1 MKKLRRRA
9 ISLILSV
16 VMILSMMPAISWATI
31 TEPDETEWIQGI
43 IAQLE
48 MEGYT
53 RSVKTKIGS
62 TDVYMYIYSKSI
74 WDEDAQNFEQDSV
87 FIFQPGNGAVNSEIP
102 GYENEL
108 ESRPWAKAN
117 PSAVYIADGVTG
129 IGSHAFDTIST
140 LNKLEIEDPAS
151 LTYVGDHA
159 FQNCNKLTGPIDLS
173 GVTNMG
179 EAAFYGC
186 SRLQKVT
193 LGEGLQTIPDNAFN
207 ACGLTQIQIPK
218 SVTSIGDS
226 AFANNG
232 FREQPNGTLT
242 LHEGL
247 ETIGSNAFY
256 IQPNSTEATSGFQTL
271 VIPCTVTAIGG
282 GAFSGHRRL
291 NSVTVQDENNGGSG
305 SSQLT
310 TVGQAAFGKDTYTA
324 YSETRT
330 IQDAVDPNIT
340 YTGLVGADFYLPAGK
355 ESLFINGE
363 TCYTGNITPL
373 TYKETIE
380 PTCTEAGYH
389 VYTQTAG
396 NIAVGEEKVTLTLHV
411 PIPALGHDYK
421 LDKTYNASCETDSYE
436 LYVCQRDKSHIENRN
451 IGTVGN
457 PQLKTGHVYRLIGM
471 EGNQLGQESV
481 VLQYQ
486 CQHENHDD
494 TRDKCKEDVSITL
507 STAPLTGTTLQ
518 TIGDLELPH
527 LADGT
532 LEWDDGVDL
541 SEELTVGT
549 TELKVKF
556 TPDQVKYADY
566 TGMSAEITGFEGQ
579 ELTIQVKVSKAELDF
594 SHVVFNNAQNFVI
607 PGSDDTKPIAI
618 ITTGL
623 PEDVTYEKPVY
634 QKAGSGES
642 STTPPVLGSQWEG
655 TVTVTFAYDPG
666 KYEVDG
672 SKTPGSQY
680 TFNVSTPGQVVI
692 SHDYRIVQASMD
704 DLQQAAIPCTY
715 TGQPQETVHLVN
727 VPGNSTITWT
737 WKDDKG
743 GSGEGHY
750 INETNETSPDVAAF
764 TEAGTYTVTITVTKE
779 GFNSKK
785 LPPIAVTIQKAE
797 VQSPS
802 PAKNLIYT
810 GQEQIALAEPGPD
823 AQYSYQEGSQLK
835 ETNAGSYQATA
846 VLNDKNNYQWSTTKN
861 SDDLTIS
868 WSMAKRKIIETAIG
882 ESYRSVNYSGN
893 PFTAVGE
900 PTTVSGFFRIVY
912 TKDGTLVGYYDKDGD
927 GTKEEEAFT
936 IINAQQTDAGTY
948 EVTAAV
954 TDFVNFYWMNHP
966 DDASYSLGSWTI
978 NKKQINAPTLQ
989 AANGDYDGAAYDGS
1003 VTFTHSQPSG
1013 SNEGSEGI
1021 IQGVGNLSYYTQP
1034 TGGTA
1039 LQSPPINAGTYYV
1052 GAAWE
1057 FESGLK
1063 AGNYQILGESRAQFT
1078 INRAVL
1084 ILESLEN
1091 QSEVYSAE
1099 GVAIQTPGVGSGIV
1113 SADNGK
1119 PLEKLLT
1126 YTYSYQYKGPND
1138 QNYGAST
1145 PAQFDT
1151 VFRDIGS
1158 YQVTV
1163 GISSANYKA
1172 DAVTYTLEITKAQ
1185 QSITLTPSKGTQWDE
1200 GHEGTPDY
1208 QITKTLGDAPFSVTG
1223 QAALDKPVISYST
1236 EDTEITLEANGQV
1249 TMKTVGEAAITV
1261 TASETGNVES
1271 ATATYKL
1278 VINQATPTIDVSAY
1292 SGEWNA
1298 AYTGKPLEDYQKAV
1312 LRGVGN
1318 EAVAPT
1324 GELVYTFYT
1333 DEICKNPVAENKG
1346 IPSEA
1351 GKYYL
1356 KVTYPGDSNYK
1367 QTEADP
1373 VPVTID
1379 PANLTVQVEGYNGT
1393 YDGTEHPAAVITSV
1407 TGAQGAVSGYTAS
1420 YAVTDENVKPD
1431 ENSGVWKSS
1440 LSVKDVA
1447 DSGKY
1452 YWYKVTATNHNTAIG
1467 SFQVQITPAALTVQQ
1482 VPASFAKTYD
1492 GDDQLET
1499 DLSGITIDGAQGS
1512 DCIGITNTSGTY
1524 EDKKAGS
1531 GKKVT
1536 IYLTLSGVTEWGNYQ
1551 YDGTPLTSGTIT
1563 LERGNGQIKPK
1574 PLTVIGGITATDRV
1588 YDGTRTVQLSGI
1600 PRFTGKVGMDDV
1612 AFQEVS
1618 GLTGNAASPD
1628 VGKQQVTVQSAD
1640 LRSLLTGEDAGN
1652 YTVDAAYTGATVT
1665 ISQRPVYLQFP
1676 GQTGPG
1682 WVKEVPY
1689 DPEGVTSQPDVYQVS
1704 PKEKGGQS
1712 GFVADEKLEG
1722 YIDYSFTDGQD
1733 HPIANPTNLG
1743 TYTVTAALNDSGK
1756 QALSNYSIEAV
1767 SGTIHI
1773 VKNSDALTVDITA
1786 STGLVYNGQGQDPI
1800 QKITVKGG
1808 ELNLEEGKDY
1818 TIGYSLDSSGSYAL
1832 DRQAL
1837 TEAVKDAGEYTIYWK
1852 VNATNYG
1859 EKTDSFSITVEKAT
1873 LELNRT
1879 VTDSKTYDGTTNAD
1893 GQVKDVTLIGQQNGE
1908 QISVGAVTAVY
1919 KRATVA
1925 EGTRLTITYPLKAES
1940 GAKLSNYQVSIA
1952 GQPAQD
1958 SAEQMN
1964 ETAEARITPAPITV
1978 EILPQ
1983 TAVYSGAV
1991 PTVSSEQ
1998 GKAWQV
2004 TQGTVYQLEPGT
2016 EDDLGITLSL
2026 SQKDVGEYG
2035 IEHSAA
2041 NGNYQITWTEG
2052 NFTIIPRPI
2061 DVTIGNETGVYG
2073 DDHGQTV
2080 DQAVSSL
2087 LTAEPTGQEWGL
2099 APGESLADLGSILL
2113 DTDADAQSP
2122 LGSYDIYPVGQD
2134 GQKVTGATVYGNYSV
2149 TFAGGQDSFQ
2159 VEPRSISIAI
2169 QDHSSAYGAAIE
2181 TGINDGAAQEGGNY
2195 TVTLTPGGGA
2205 TSLEAIVNGDDLEI
2219 TLTTAAS
2226 ASADVG
2232 TYDIVGAVHGEK
2244 AKNYTITWTGHGG
2257 DRQDGAGKNGQY
2269 TIEKAEITLSFAN
2282 QTEYAGVNEKVDNA
2296 LTVTNLDNGTALT
2309 TEQVQALRNGGNL
2322 IYQAEPDDAVKIDQ
2336 STGIVTVK
2344 KANTNVT
2351 ITAQVKDAGNYQDA
2365 QASFTISAHQAGSMG
2380 IVVSAATMQPYTG
2393 SPQILVQVK
2402 NPLGAKMTYEV
2413 RDSAG
2418 QLITTEDENGL
2429 PTAMNAGTYSVT
2441 WKAKAVDENYSD
2453 ESSQSPVVV
2462 IIPKANVEG
2471 TFQSNPYT
2479 FVTATDTSPYDSTVE
2494 NPLTVTSPN
2503 YTGEEGNYQ
2512 YSCANAQVAYT
2523 INSGSAVYI
2532 TGQPGSKT
2540 TVSVTL
2546 PGDSNYNQTTLTY
2559 DLKISDQLASI
2570 SYTAQDETVTYDGK
2584 PHSVQVQVT
2593 TPASGAQVRYAD
2605 EDGRY
2610 TLSQAPAYT
2619 DVKRAGND
2627 PEGAVEGYE
2636 IKFQITASGYDTAY
2650 GTVHLTIQPKSIT
2663 ADMFQ
2668 NSIENYTYTNGKI
2681 TPEPV
2686 VTDGALLLEKNKDYT
2701 VSWGEPNQN
2710 VGQYDENAR
2719 TGGSVTVTGIGNY
2732 SSEATDTFEI
2742 MAVGQNS
2749 LTAAMTR
2756 SWGVYGESTNNTTV
2770 TVSHGDVNMGGHLV
2784 DGHEIG
2790 ISVTDS
2796 TGADAGEKATVS
2808 GQTVTF
2814 HEVGQYTLHVTV
2826 DGNHSGRFTLHY
2838 TLLPAANQDGLHLSV
2853 DGQPTPLISTY
2864 GEKCN
2869 GAIVVQ
2875 SGNAKLPDSAY
2886 TLTYSYQPFA
2896 GDGGVPAGTP
2906 YDAEAVFGENIPA
2919 AGLYVVTAKAV
2930 EGSGYTGSGTFVFLV
2945 QQKNLDDGMIGS
2957 MVEQT
2962 YTGSAIE
2969 PGVTMT
2975 YNGDSTGNLIQ
2986 PDDYAVAYQNNVNA
3000 GTAQAIVTAK
3010 AASNNFTGTA
3020 GGSFTVAPK
3029 SIGECTV
3036 ETIPDQHYTGGEI
3049 IPDLNIQDGAR
3060 RLILGHDYIVSCPDG
3075 SNVDPGTAVLN
3086 ITGIGNYKDSIQE
3099 RFIITSDPVQP
3110 VQGMKLSV
3118 TPDQW
3123 VYDGV
3128 KIPQIQVTFHGVPMQ
3143 PQDYTLTVEKDGQ
3156 KQENL
3161 TIDQAAAVLK
3171 EPGEYTVTSQGLGSY
3186 SQSSDSQTV
3195 TIHKIRPVLNITV
3208 SPASLSGGGKAV
3220 ITLTGND
3227 LPAGTDLTTLLSVAT
3242 ANGTDLDLSK
3252 LTWQQQGGKFT
3263 ADFDT
3268 PNANETYTF
3277 ALEFA
3282 GDGHHES
3289 ASDTATLVTA
3299 QWSGGGG
3306 GGGGIGTAYTITA
3319 SAGEH
3324 GSISPSG
3331 KVSVVKGAD
3340 AAFVFQPEEG
3350 YKVADVLVDGVSV
3363 GAVGSYTFEKVSGNH
3378 TISVTFV
3385 KGSDVADP
3393 TDTGVADWLIT
3404 GEHIQYLSGY
3414 GEGLFG
3420 PTDAM
3425 TRAQAAQM
3433 FYNLLLEK
3441 DIPIT
3446 TSFTDVDEGE
3456 WYAQAVHVLASL
3468 GILNGVGDGRFE
3480 PQRWITR
3487 AEFTAI
3493 AMRFAKLDTNGSD
3506 IFPDVNREDWFYDQ
3520 VVCAVQYGWING
3532 YADGTFRPDN
3542 TITRAEVT
3550 AIANRMLGRSADQD
3564 YIDDHQQELTQFT
3577 DVSPYYW
3584 AYYDI
3589 MEAVNEHSSTKQNGV
3604 ESWSDVKKK

>member
-1 MKKLRRRA
+1 
-9 ISLILSV
+9 
-16 VMILSMMPAISWATI
+16 
-31 TEPDETEWIQGI
+31 
-43 IAQLE
+43 
-48 MEGYT
+48 
-53 RSVKTKIGS
+53 
-62 TDVYMYIYSKSI
+62 MYIYSKSI

-186 SRLQKVT
+186 SRLQEVT
-193 LGEGLQTIPDNAFN
+193 LGESLQTIPDNAFN

-218 SVTSIGDS
+218 SVTSIGNS

-232 FREQPNGTLT
+232 FRGQPNGTLT

-247 ETIGSNAFY
+247 KTIGSNAFY

-271 VIPCTVTAIGG
+271 VIPCTVTDIGD

-305 SSQLT
+305 PSQLK
-310 TVGQAAFGKDTYTA
+310 TVGLAAFGKDTYTA

-330 IQDAVDPNIT
+330 IQDAVYPNIT

-355 ESLFINGE
+355 ENLFINGK

-373 TYKETIE
+373 TYKDTRK

-389 VYTQTAG
+389 IYTQKAG
-396 NIAVGEEKVTLTLHV
+396 GIAVGEEEVTLTLHV
-411 PIPALGHDYK
+411 PIPALGHDWR
-421 LDKTYNASCETDSYE
+421 LGETYNASCETDSYE
-436 LYVCQRDKSHIENRN
+436 LYVCQNDKSHTYRDHL
-451 IGTVGN
+451 GSVGYP
-457 PQLKTGHVYRLIGM
+457 PQKTGHDYRLIGM
-471 EGNQLGQESV
+471 EGNQLGQKSV
-481 VLQYQ
+481 VLRYQ
-486 CQHENHDD
+486 CQQENHDD

-507 STAPLTGTTLQ
+507 SADPLTGTTLQ

-532 LEWDDGVDL
+532 LEWAEGVDL

-566 TGMSAEITGFEGQ
+566 TGMSAAVTGFGEQ

-594 SHVVFNNAQNFVI
+594 SRVVFNNAQNFVI
-607 PGSDDTKPIAI
+607 PGSEDRKPIAV

-623 PEDVTYEKPVY
+623 PEDVKPGEPVY
-634 QKAGSGES
+634 RETGSVDS
-642 STTPPVLGSQWEG
+642 SKTPPVLGSQWEG
-655 TVTVTFAYDPG
+655 TVTVTFAYDPE
-666 KYEVDG
+666 KYEVDR

-680 TFNVSTPGQVVI
+680 TFDASTPGQVVI
-692 SHDYRIVQASMD
+692 SHAYQIIPASMD
-704 DLQQAAIPCTY
+704 NLQQEAIPCTY
-715 TGQPQETVHLVN
+715 TGQAQKTVHLMN
-727 VPGNSTITWT
+727 VPGDSTITWT

-743 GSGEGHY
+743 GSGEGRY
-750 INETNETSPDVAAF
+750 INKTNETSPDVADF

-779 GFNSKK
+779 GFNSKT
-785 LPPIAVTIQKAE
+785 LPPITVTIQKAE

-810 GQEQIALAEPGPD
+810 GQEQIALAEPGLD

-835 ETNAGSYQATA
+835 GTNAGSYQATA
-846 VLNDKNNYQWSTTKN
+846 VLKDKNNYQWSTTKS

-868 WSMAKRKIIETAIG
+868 WSMAKRRIIETAIG

-900 PTTVSGFFRIVY
+900 PTNVSGFFEIAY
-912 TKDGTLVGYYDKDGD
+912 TEDGTLVGYYDKDGN
-927 GTKEEEAFT
+927 GTKETEAFT
-936 IINAQQTDAGTY
+936 ITNAQQTDAGTY

-954 TDFVNFYWMNHP
+954 TDSANFYWRHHP
-966 DDASYSLGSWTI
+966 DDSSYSLGSWTI
-978 NKKQINAPTLQ
+978 NKEQINAPTLQ
-989 AANGDYDGAAYDGS
+989 AANEDYDGAAYDGS
-1003 VTFTHSQPSG
+1003 VTFTHSQSSG
-1013 SNEGSEGI
+1013 SNEDSEGI

-1078 INRAVL
+1078 INRAML
-1084 ILESLEN
+1084 TLKSLEN
-1091 QSEVYSAE
+1091 QKKVYSAE
-1099 GVAIQTPGVGSGIV
+1099 GVAIRTPGVKSGIV
-1113 SADNGK
+1113 SADSGK
-1119 PLEKLLT
+1119 PLEELLT

-1138 QNYGAST
+1138 QDYGAIT
-1145 PAQFDT
+1145 PAQPKT
-1151 VFRDIGS
+1151 VFHNIGS

-1163 GISSANYKA
+1163 GISSTNYKA

-1298 AYTGKPLEDYQKAV
+1298 AYTGKPLKDYRKAV
-1312 LRGVGN
+1312 LRGVENG
-1318 EAVAPT
+1318 AVAPT

-1333 DEICKNPVAENKG
+1333 DKICEDPVAENGG
-1346 IPSEA
+1346 IPSAA

-1356 KVTYPGDSNYK
+1356 KVTYPGDINYK

-1373 VPVTID
+1373 IPVIID

-1393 YDGTEHPAAVITSV
+1393 YDGTEHLAAVITSV
-1407 TGAQGAVSGYTAS
+1407 TGAQGEVSGYIAS
-1420 YAVTDENVKPD
+1420 YAVTDENVQPD
-1431 ENSGVWKSS
+1431 ENSDVWKRS

-1452 YWYKVTATNHNTAIG
+1452 YWYKVTATNHNTAVG
-1467 SFQVQITPAALTVQQ
+1467 SFQIQITPAALTVQQ

-1492 GDDQLET
+1492 GDAQLKT
-1499 DLSGITIDGAQGS
+1499 DLSGITIDGARGS
-1512 DCIGITNTSGTY
+1512 DSIDITDVNGTY

-1536 IYLTLSGVTEWGNYQ
+1536 IHLTLSGVTEWGNYQ
-1551 YDGTPLTSGTIT
+1551 YDGTPLTSETIT

-1588 YDGTRTVQLSGI
+1588 YDGTQTVQLSGT
-1600 PRFTGKVGMDDV
+1600 PRFEGKVEMDDV

-1618 GLTGNAASPD
+1618 DLPGNAASPD
-1628 VGKQQVTVQSAD
+1628 VGEQQVTVQSAG
-1640 LRSLLTGEDAGN
+1640 LRNLLTGEDAGN
-1652 YTVDAAYTGATVT
+1652 YTVDAFYTGATVT

-1676 GQTGPG
+1676 GQTGSG

-1689 DPEGVTSQPDVYQVS
+1689 DPDGVTSQPDVYQVS
-1704 PKEKGGQS
+1704 PKEKGEQS

-1722 YIDYSFTDGQD
+1722 YIDYSFTDEQD
-1733 HPIANPTNLG
+1733 RPIANPTNLG

-1756 QALSNYSIEAV
+1756 QALSNYSIEAA

-1808 ELNLEEGKDY
+1808 ELNLAEGKDY

-1832 DRQAL
+1832 NRQDL

-1873 LELNRT
+1873 LKLNRR
-1879 VTDSKTYDGTTNAD
+1879 VTDSKTYDGTADAD
-1893 GQVKDVTLIGQQNGE
+1893 GQVKDVTLTGQQNGE

-1919 KRATVA
+1919 NRATVA
-1925 EGTRLTITYPLKAES
+1925 EGTSLTITYPLKAEG

-1958 SAEQMN
+1958 GAEQMT

-1983 TAVYSGAV
+1983 TAVYSGAI

-1998 GKAWQV
+1998 GKAWKV

-2016 EDDLGITLSL
+2016 EDDLGITLSI

-2052 NFTIIPRPI
+2052 NFTITPRPI
-2061 DVTIGNETGVYG
+2061 AVTIGGNETGVYG
-2073 DDHGQTV
+2073 DDHGRAV

-2087 LTAEPTGQEWGL
+2087 LTAEPTGQERGL
-2099 APGESLADLGSILL
+2099 APGESLVDLGSILL

-2122 LGSYDIYPVGQD
+2122 IGAYDIYPVGQD
-2134 GQKVTGATVYGNYSV
+2134 GQKVTGVTIYGNYSV

-2159 VEPRSISIAI
+2159 VEPRSISIAV

-2205 TSLEAIVNGDDLEI
+2205 TSPEAIVNGDDLGV

-2269 TIEKAEITLSFAN
+2269 TIEKAEITLAFAN

-2296 LTVTNLDNGTALT
+2296 LTVTNLDNRTPLT
-2309 TEQVQALRNGGNL
+2309 PEQVQALRNGGNL
-2322 IYQAEPDDAVKIDQ
+2322 IYQAEPDDAVEIDQ

-2351 ITAQVKDAGNYQDA
+2351 ITAQVKDAGNYQDT

-2393 SPQILVQVK
+2393 SPQTLVQVK

-2462 IIPKANVEG
+2462 IIHKANVEG

-2559 DLKISDQLASI
+2559 NLKISDQLASI

-2605 EDGRY
+2605 ESGRY

-2663 ADMFQ
+2663 AAMFQ
-2668 NSIENYTYTNGKI
+2668 NSIGNYTYTNGKI

-2732 SSEATDTFEI
+2732 GSEATDTFEI

-2770 TVSHGDVNMGGHLV
+2770 TVSHGDANMGGHLV
-2784 DGHEIG
+2784 DGREIG

-2796 TGADAGEKATVS
+2796 TGADAGAKATVS

-2945 QQKNLDDGMIGS
+2945 QQKNLDDGMLGS
-2957 MVEQT
+2957 MVGQT

-3020 GGSFTVAPK
+3020 VGSFTIAPK

-3075 SNVDPGTAVLN
+3075 SNVDPGTAVLT

-3110 VQGMKLSV
+3110 VEGMKLSV

-3195 TIHKIRPVLNITV
+3195 TIHKIRPILNITV

-3242 ANGTDLDLSK
+3242 ANGTDFDLSK

-3263 ADFDT
+3263 ADFDA

-3277 ALEFA
+3277 TLQFA
-3282 GDGHHES
+3282 GDGHYES

-3350 YKVADVLVDGVSV
+3350 YKVADVLVDGISV

-3493 AMRFAKLDTNGSD
+3493 AMRFAKLDTSGSD

-3564 YIDDHQQELTQFT
+3564 YINDHQQELTQFT
-3577 DVSPYYW
+3577 DASPYYW

>member
-16 VMILSMMPAISWATI
+16 VMILSMMPAISWATV

-43 IAQLE
+43 ITQLE

-186 SRLQKVT
+186 SRLQEVT
-193 LGEGLQTIPDNAFN
+193 LGESLQTIPDNAFN

-232 FREQPNGTLT
+232 FRKQPNGTLT

-247 ETIGSNAFY
+247 KTIGSNAFY

-271 VIPCTVTAIGG
+271 VIPCTVTDIGD

-305 SSQLT
+305 TSQLT

-373 TYKETIE
+373 TYKETRK
-380 PTCTEAGYH
+380 PTCTGAGYH

-411 PIPALGHDYK
+411 PIPALGHDWK

-451 IGTVGN
+451 IGTVGD
-457 PQLKTGHVYRLIGM
+457 PPKKTGHDYQLIGM

-494 TRDKCKEDVSITL
+494 TRDKCKENVSITL
-507 STAPLTGTTLQ
+507 SAAPLTGTTLQ

-532 LEWDDGVDL
+532 LEWAEGVDP
-541 SEELTVGT
+541 SKELTVGT

-566 TGMSAEITGFEGQ
+566 TGMSEAVTGFGEQ
-579 ELTIQVKVSKAELDF
+579 ELTIQVQVSKAKLDF
-594 SHVVFNNAQNFVI
+594 SRVVFNNAQNFVI
-607 PGSDDTKPIAI
+607 PGSEDRKPIAI

-623 PEDVTYEKPVY
+623 PEDVKPGEPVY
-634 QKAGSGES
+634 RETGSGDS
-642 STTPPVLGSQWEG
+642 SKIPPVLGSQWEG
-655 TVTVTFAYDPG
+655 TVTVTFTYDPG
-666 KYEVDG
+666 KYEVDR

-680 TFNVSTPGQVVI
+680 TFDASTSGQVVI
-692 SHDYRIVQASMD
+692 SHAYRIVQASMN
-704 DLQQAAIPCTY
+704 DLQQEAIPCTY
-715 TGQPQETVHLVN
+715 TGQAQKTVHLMN
-727 VPGNSTITWT
+727 VPGDSTITWT

-743 GSGEGHY
+743 GSGKGQY
-750 INETNETSPDVAAF
+750 INKTNETSPDVADF
-764 TEAGTYTVTITVTKE
+764 INAGTYTVTITVENAGYEQKR
-779 GFNSKK
+779 

-802 PAKNLIYT
+802 PEKNLIYT
-810 GQEQIALAEPGPD
+810 GREQMALAQPGQG
-823 AQYSYQEGSQLK
+823 AQYSYQEDSQLK
-835 ETNAGSYQATA
+835 GTNAGSYWATA
-846 VLNDKNNYQWSTTKN
+846 VLKDKNNYQWSTTKN
-861 SDDLTIS
+861 SDDLTIP
-868 WSMAKRKIIETAIG
+868 WSIAKRRIIETAIG
-882 ESYRSVNYSGN
+882 ESYRSVNYSGDL
-893 PFTAVGE
+893 FTAVGE
-900 PTTVSGFFRIVY
+900 PTTVSEFFKIEY
-912 TKDGTLVGYYDKDGD
+912 TENGTLVGYYDKHGD
-927 GTKEEEAFT
+927 DAKETKAFT
-936 IINAQQTDAGTY
+936 ITNARQTDAGTY
-948 EVTAAV
+948 EVIAAV
-954 TDFVNFYWMNHP
+954 TDFANFYWMNHP
-966 DDASYSLGSWTI
+966 DAASYSLGSWTI

-989 AANGDYDGAAYDGS
+989 AANGVYDGAAYDGA
-1003 VTFTHSQPSG
+1003 VTFTHSQSSG
-1013 SNEGSEGI
+1013 SNEDSEGI
-1021 IQGVGNLSYYTQP
+1021 ILGVRSLSYYTQP

-1084 ILESLEN
+1084 TLESLED
-1091 QSEVYSAE
+1091 QTEVYSSE
-1099 GVAIQTPGVGSGIV
+1099 GVAIQTPGVESGIV

-1119 PLEKLLT
+1119 PLEELLT

-1138 QNYGAST
+1138 QDYGAST

-1163 GISSANYKA
+1163 GISSTNYKA
-1172 DAVTYTLEITKAQ
+1172 DAVTYTLEIIKAQ

-1200 GHEGTPDY
+1200 EHEGTPDY

-1223 QAALDKPVISYST
+1223 QAALDKPDISYST
-1236 EDTEITLEANGQV
+1236 EDTEITLEANGRV

-1271 ATATYKL
+1271 IAAVYKL

-1312 LRGVGN
+1312 LQGVGN
-1318 EAVAPT
+1318 GAAAPT
-1324 GELVYTFYT
+1324 EELVYTFYT
-1333 DEICKNPVAENKG
+1333 DKICEDPVTENDG
-1346 IPSEA
+1346 IPSAA

-1367 QTEADP
+1367 QTEAAP
-1373 VPVTID
+1373 IPVTID

-1407 TGAQGAVSGYTAS
+1407 TGAQGAVSGYTPS
-1420 YAVTDENVKPD
+1420 YAVTDENVQPN
-1431 ENSGVWKSS
+1431 ENSNVWKSS
-1440 LSVKDVA
+1440 LPVKDVA
-1447 DSGKY
+1447 DGGKY
-1452 YWYKVTATNHNTAIG
+1452 YWYKVEATNHNTAIG

-1482 VPASFAKTYD
+1482 VPASFAKTYN

-1499 DLSGITIDGAQGS
+1499 DLSGITIDGARGS
-1512 DCIGITNTSGTY
+1512 DSIGITDVNGTY
-1524 EDKKAGS
+1524 EDKKAES

-1536 IYLTLSGVTEWGNYQ
+1536 IHLTLSGVTEWGNYQ

-1563 LERGNGQIKPK
+1563 LEQGNGQIKPK
-1574 PLTVIGGITATDRV
+1574 PLTVTDGITATDRV
-1588 YDGTRTVQLSGI
+1588 YDGTQTVQLSGT
-1600 PRFTGKVGMDDV
+1600 PRFEGKVETDDV

-1618 GLTGNAASPD
+1618 DLTGSAESPD
-1628 VGKQQVTVQSAD
+1628 VGEQQVTVQSAG
-1640 LRSLLTGEDAGN
+1640 LRNLLTGEDAGN

-1689 DPEGVTSQPDVYQVS
+1689 DPDGVTSQPDVYQVS
-1704 PKEKGGQS
+1704 PKEKDGQS

-1722 YIDYSFTDGQD
+1722 YIDYSFTDEQD
-1733 HPIANPTNLG
+1733 RPIANPTNLG

-1756 QALSNYSIEAV
+1756 QALRNYSIEAV

-1808 ELNLEEGKDY
+1808 ELNLAEGKDY
-1818 TIGYSLDSSGSYAL
+1818 TIGYSLDSSGSYTL
-1832 DRQAL
+1832 NRQGL

-1859 EKTDSFSITVEKAT
+1859 EKTDSFSITVGKAT
-1873 LELNRT
+1873 LELNRR

-1893 GQVKDVTLIGQQNGE
+1893 GQVNDVILTGQQNGE
-1908 QISVGAVTAVY
+1908 QISVGTVTAVY
-1919 KRATVA
+1919 NQATVE
-1925 EGTRLTITYPLKAES
+1925 EGTRLTITYPLKDEG

-1958 SAEQMN
+1958 GAEQMN
-1964 ETAEARITPAPITV
+1964 ETAEARITSAPITV

-1983 TAVYSGAV
+1983 TAVYSGAA
-1991 PTVSSEQ
+1991 PTVSSER
-1998 GKAWQV
+1998 GKAWKV

-2016 EDDLGITLSL
+2016 EDDLGITLSI
-2026 SQKDVGEYG
+2026 SQKDVGEHG

-2061 DVTIGNETGVYG
+2061 AVTIGNETGVYG
-2073 DDHGQTV
+2073 DDHGRAV

-2087 LTAEPTGQEWGL
+2087 LTAEPTSQERGL
-2099 APGESLADLGSILL
+2099 APEENLADLGSILL

-2122 LGSYDIYPVGQD
+2122 IGFYDIYPVGQD
-2134 GQKVTGATVYGNYSV
+2134 GQKVTGVTIYGNYSV
-2149 TFAGGQDSFQ
+2149 AFAGGQDSFQ
-2159 VEPRSISIAI
+2159 VEPRSISIAV

-2195 TVTLTPGGGA
+2195 TVTLIPGGGA
-2205 TSLEAIVNGDDLEI
+2205 TSPEAIVNGDDLGI
-2219 TLTTAAS
+2219 TLTTATS

-2296 LTVTNLDNGTALT
+2296 LTVTNLDNRTPLT
-2309 TEQVQALRNGGNL
+2309 PEQVQALRNGDNL
-2322 IYQAEPDDAVKIDQ
+2322 TYQAEPDDAVEIDQ
-2336 STGIVTVK
+2336 STGIVTVR

-2393 SPQILVQVK
+2393 SPQTLVQVK
-2402 NPLGAKMTYEV
+2402 NPLGAEMTYEV

-2453 ESSQSPVVV
+2453 ESSRSPVVV
-2462 IIPKANVEG
+2462 IIHKANVEG

-2479 FVTATDTSPYDSTVE
+2479 FVTATDTSPYDSAVE

-2605 EDGRY
+2605 ESGSY

-2663 ADMFQ
+2663 AAMFQ
-2668 NSIENYTYTNGKI
+2668 NSIGNYTYTNGKI

-2732 SSEATDTFEI
+2732 GSEATDTFEI

-2770 TVSHGDVNMGGHLV
+2770 TVSHGDANMGGHLV
-2784 DGHEIG
+2784 DSREIG

-2796 TGADAGEKATVS
+2796 TGADAGAKATVS

-2853 DGQPTPLISTY
+2853 DGQPTPSISTY

-2875 SGNAKLPDSAY
+2875 SGNANLPDSAY
-2886 TLTYSYQPFA
+2886 TLTYSYQPFT

-2945 QQKNLDDGMIGS
+2945 QQKNLDDGMLGS
-2957 MVEQT
+2957 MVGQT

-2986 PDDYAVAYQNNVNA
+2986 PDDYAVSYQNNVNA

-3020 GGSFTVAPK
+3020 GGSFTIAPK

-3036 ETIPDQHYTGGEI
+3036 ETLPDQHYTGGEI

-3075 SNVDPGTAVLN
+3075 SNVDPGTAVLT

-3110 VQGMKLSV
+3110 VEGMKLSV

-3161 TIDQAAAVLK
+3161 AIDQAAAVLK

-3227 LPAGTDLTTLLSVAT
+3227 LPASTDLTTLLSVAT

-3263 ADFDT
+3263 ADFDA

-3277 ALEFA
+3277 TLQFA

-3299 QWSGGGG
+3299 QWSGGG

-3340 AAFVFQPEEG
+3340 AAFVFQSEEG
-3350 YKVADVLVDGVSV
+3350 YKVADVLVDGISV

-3378 TISVTFV
+3378 TISVTFA

-3493 AMRFAKLDTNGSD
+3493 AMRFAKLDTSGSD

-3564 YIDDHQQELTQFT
+3564 YINDHQQELTQFT

>member
-1126 YTYSYQYKGPND
+1126 YT
-1138 QNYGAST
+1138 
-1145 PAQFDT
+1145 
-1151 VFRDIGS
+1151 
-1158 YQVTV
+1158 
-1163 GISSANYKA
+1163 
-1172 DAVTYTLEITKAQ
+1172 
-1185 QSITLTPSKGTQWDE
+1185 
-1200 GHEGTPDY
+1200 
-1208 QITKTLGDAPFSVTG
+1208 
-1223 QAALDKPVISYST
+1223 
-1236 EDTEITLEANGQV
+1236 
-1249 TMKTVGEAAITV
+1249 
-1261 TASETGNVES
+1261 
-1271 ATATYKL
+1271 
-1278 VINQATPTIDVSAY
+1278 
-1292 SGEWNA
+1292 
-1298 AYTGKPLEDYQKAV
+1298 
-1312 LRGVGN
+1312 
-1318 EAVAPT
+1318 
-1324 GELVYTFYT
+1324 
-1333 DEICKNPVAENKG
+1333 
-1346 IPSEA
+1346 
-1351 GKYYL
+1351 
-1356 KVTYPGDSNYK
+1356 
-1367 QTEADP
+1367 
-1373 VPVTID
+1373 
-1379 PANLTVQVEGYNGT
+1379 
-1393 YDGTEHPAAVITSV
+1393 
-1407 TGAQGAVSGYTAS
+1407 
-1420 YAVTDENVKPD
+1420 
-1431 ENSGVWKSS
+1431 
-1440 LSVKDVA
+1440 
-1447 DSGKY
+1447 
-1452 YWYKVTATNHNTAIG
+1452 
-1467 SFQVQITPAALTVQQ
+1467 
-1482 VPASFAKTYD
+1482 
-1492 GDDQLET
+1492 
-1499 DLSGITIDGAQGS
+1499 
-1512 DCIGITNTSGTY
+1512 
-1524 EDKKAGS
+1524 
-1531 GKKVT
+1531 
-1536 IYLTLSGVTEWGNYQ
+1536 
-1551 YDGTPLTSGTIT
+1551 
-1563 LERGNGQIKPK
+1563 
-1574 PLTVIGGITATDRV
+1574 
-1588 YDGTRTVQLSGI
+1588 
-1600 PRFTGKVGMDDV
+1600 
-1612 AFQEVS
+1612 
-1618 GLTGNAASPD
+1618 
-1628 VGKQQVTVQSAD
+1628 
-1640 LRSLLTGEDAGN
+1640 
-1652 YTVDAAYTGATVT
+1652 
-1665 ISQRPVYLQFP
+1665 
-1676 GQTGPG
+1676 
-1682 WVKEVPY
+1682 
-1689 DPEGVTSQPDVYQVS
+1689 
-1704 PKEKGGQS
+1704 
-1712 GFVADEKLEG
+1712 
-1722 YIDYSFTDGQD
+1722 
-1733 HPIANPTNLG
+1733 
-1743 TYTVTAALNDSGK
+1743 
-1756 QALSNYSIEAV
+1756 
-1767 SGTIHI
+1767 
-1773 VKNSDALTVDITA
+1773 
-1786 STGLVYNGQGQDPI
+1786 
-1800 QKITVKGG
+1800 
-1808 ELNLEEGKDY
+1808 
-1818 TIGYSLDSSGSYAL
+1818 
-1832 DRQAL
+1832 
-1837 TEAVKDAGEYTIYWK
+1837 
-1852 VNATNYG
+1852 
-1859 EKTDSFSITVEKAT
+1859 
-1873 LELNRT
+1873 
-1879 VTDSKTYDGTTNAD
+1879 
-1893 GQVKDVTLIGQQNGE
+1893 
-1908 QISVGAVTAVY
+1908 
-1919 KRATVA
+1919 
-1925 EGTRLTITYPLKAES
+1925 
-1940 GAKLSNYQVSIA
+1940 
-1952 GQPAQD
+1952 
-1958 SAEQMN
+1958 
-1964 ETAEARITPAPITV
+1964 
-1978 EILPQ
+1978 
-1983 TAVYSGAV
+1983 
-1991 PTVSSEQ
+1991 
-1998 GKAWQV
+1998 
-2004 TQGTVYQLEPGT
+2004 
-2016 EDDLGITLSL
+2016 
-2026 SQKDVGEYG
+2026 
-2035 IEHSAA
+2035 
-2041 NGNYQITWTEG
+2041 
-2052 NFTIIPRPI
+2052 
-2061 DVTIGNETGVYG
+2061 
-2073 DDHGQTV
+2073 
-2080 DQAVSSL
+2080 
-2087 LTAEPTGQEWGL
+2087 
-2099 APGESLADLGSILL
+2099 
-2113 DTDADAQSP
+2113 
-2122 LGSYDIYPVGQD
+2122 
-2134 GQKVTGATVYGNYSV
+2134 
-2149 TFAGGQDSFQ
+2149 
-2159 VEPRSISIAI
+2159 
-2169 QDHSSAYGAAIE
+2169 
-2181 TGINDGAAQEGGNY
+2181 
-2195 TVTLTPGGGA
+2195 
-2205 TSLEAIVNGDDLEI
+2205 
-2219 TLTTAAS
+2219 
-2226 ASADVG
+2226 
-2232 TYDIVGAVHGEK
+2232 
-2244 AKNYTITWTGHGG
+2244 
-2257 DRQDGAGKNGQY
+2257 
-2269 TIEKAEITLSFAN
+2269 
-2282 QTEYAGVNEKVDNA
+2282 
-2296 LTVTNLDNGTALT
+2296 
-2309 TEQVQALRNGGNL
+2309 
-2322 IYQAEPDDAVKIDQ
+2322 
-2336 STGIVTVK
+2336 
-2344 KANTNVT
+2344 
-2351 ITAQVKDAGNYQDA
+2351 
-2365 QASFTISAHQAGSMG
+2365 
-2380 IVVSAATMQPYTG
+2380 
-2393 SPQILVQVK
+2393 
-2402 NPLGAKMTYEV
+2402 
-2413 RDSAG
+2413 
-2418 QLITTEDENGL
+2418 
-2429 PTAMNAGTYSVT
+2429 
-2441 WKAKAVDENYSD
+2441 
-2453 ESSQSPVVV
+2453 
-2462 IIPKANVEG
+2462 
-2471 TFQSNPYT
+2471 
-2479 FVTATDTSPYDSTVE
+2479 
-2494 NPLTVTSPN
+2494 
-2503 YTGEEGNYQ
+2503 
-2512 YSCANAQVAYT
+2512 
-2523 INSGSAVYI
+2523 
-2532 TGQPGSKT
+2532 
-2540 TVSVTL
+2540 
-2546 PGDSNYNQTTLTY
+2546 
-2559 DLKISDQLASI
+2559 
-2570 SYTAQDETVTYDGK
+2570 
-2584 PHSVQVQVT
+2584 
-2593 TPASGAQVRYAD
+2593 
-2605 EDGRY
+2605 
-2610 TLSQAPAYT
+2610 
-2619 DVKRAGND
+2619 
-2627 PEGAVEGYE
+2627 
-2636 IKFQITASGYDTAY
+2636 
-2650 GTVHLTIQPKSIT
+2650 
-2663 ADMFQ
+2663 
-2668 NSIENYTYTNGKI
+2668 
-2681 TPEPV
+2681 
-2686 VTDGALLLEKNKDYT
+2686 
-2701 VSWGEPNQN
+2701 
-2710 VGQYDENAR
+2710 
-2719 TGGSVTVTGIGNY
+2719 
-2732 SSEATDTFEI
+2732 
-2742 MAVGQNS
+2742 
-2749 LTAAMTR
+2749 
-2756 SWGVYGESTNNTTV
+2756 
-2770 TVSHGDVNMGGHLV
+2770 
-2784 DGHEIG
+2784 
-2790 ISVTDS
+2790 
-2796 TGADAGEKATVS
+2796 
-2808 GQTVTF
+2808 
-2814 HEVGQYTLHVTV
+2814 
-2826 DGNHSGRFTLHY
+2826 
-2838 TLLPAANQDGLHLSV
+2838 
-2853 DGQPTPLISTY
+2853 
-2864 GEKCN
+2864 
-2869 GAIVVQ
+2869 
-2875 SGNAKLPDSAY
+2875 
-2886 TLTYSYQPFA
+2886 
-2896 GDGGVPAGTP
+2896 
-2906 YDAEAVFGENIPA
+2906 
-2919 AGLYVVTAKAV
+2919 
-2930 EGSGYTGSGTFVFLV
+2930 
-2945 QQKNLDDGMIGS
+2945 
-2957 MVEQT
+2957 
-2962 YTGSAIE
+2962 
-2969 PGVTMT
+2969 
-2975 YNGDSTGNLIQ
+2975 
-2986 PDDYAVAYQNNVNA
+2986 
-3000 GTAQAIVTAK
+3000 
-3010 AASNNFTGTA
+3010 
-3020 GGSFTVAPK
+3020 
-3029 SIGECTV
+3029 
-3036 ETIPDQHYTGGEI
+3036 
-3049 IPDLNIQDGAR
+3049 
-3060 RLILGHDYIVSCPDG
+3060 
-3075 SNVDPGTAVLN
+3075 
-3086 ITGIGNYKDSIQE
+3086 
-3099 RFIITSDPVQP
+3099 
-3110 VQGMKLSV
+3110 
-3118 TPDQW
+3118 
-3123 VYDGV
+3123 
-3128 KIPQIQVTFHGVPMQ
+3128 
-3143 PQDYTLTVEKDGQ
+3143 
-3156 KQENL
+3156 
-3161 TIDQAAAVLK
+3161 
-3171 EPGEYTVTSQGLGSY
+3171 
-3186 SQSSDSQTV
+3186 
-3195 TIHKIRPVLNITV
+3195 
-3208 SPASLSGGGKAV
+3208 
-3220 ITLTGND
+3220 
-3227 LPAGTDLTTLLSVAT
+3227 
-3242 ANGTDLDLSK
+3242 
-3252 LTWQQQGGKFT
+3252 
-3263 ADFDT
+3263 
-3268 PNANETYTF
+3268 
-3277 ALEFA
+3277 
-3282 GDGHHES
+3282 
-3289 ASDTATLVTA
+3289 
-3299 QWSGGGG
+3299 
-3306 GGGGIGTAYTITA
+3306 
-3319 SAGEH
+3319 
-3324 GSISPSG
+3324 
-3331 KVSVVKGAD
+3331 
-3340 AAFVFQPEEG
+3340 
-3350 YKVADVLVDGVSV
+3350 
-3363 GAVGSYTFEKVSGNH
+3363 
-3378 TISVTFV
+3378 
-3385 KGSDVADP
+3385 
-3393 TDTGVADWLIT
+3393 
-3404 GEHIQYLSGY
+3404 
-3414 GEGLFG
+3414 
-3420 PTDAM
+3420 
-3425 TRAQAAQM
+3425 
-3433 FYNLLLEK
+3433 
-3441 DIPIT
+3441 
-3446 TSFTDVDEGE
+3446 
-3456 WYAQAVHVLASL
+3456 
-3468 GILNGVGDGRFE
+3468 
-3480 PQRWITR
+3480 
-3487 AEFTAI
+3487 
-3493 AMRFAKLDTNGSD
+3493 
-3506 IFPDVNREDWFYDQ
+3506 
-3520 VVCAVQYGWING
+3520 
-3532 YADGTFRPDN
+3532 
-3542 TITRAEVT
+3542 ITRAEVT